1 MVPWLSKSPCHINL
15 LLAGDVFV
23 PTEKGIE
30 DRGQSSLGKFAPG
43 LVDHSHHLHTT
54 THIYH
59 GQPRR
64 TAGSYP
70 DTEGERGEK
79 EEVEEWER
87 GRGEEEKGEK
97 HS

>member
-1 MVPWLSKSPCHINL
+1 MSPRHINL
-15 LLAGDVFV
+15 LLAGDVSV
-23 PTEKGIE
+23 PTEEGIE
-30 DRGQSSLGKFAPG
+30 ERGQSSLGKLAPG

-70 DTEGERGEK
+70 DREGVMGERGERRRK
-79 EEVEEWER
+79 ERKRER
-87 GRGEEEKGEK
+87 GIGEVEKGEK

>member
-1 MVPWLSKSPCHINL
+1 MSPGHINL
-15 LLAGDVFV
+15 LLAGDVSV
-23 PTEKGIE
+23 PSEQGIE
-30 DRGQSSLGKFAPG
+30 DRGQSGLGKLAPG

-64 TAGSYP
+64 AAGGYP
-70 DTEGERGEK
+70 DREGETEGERGGREGGRK
-79 EEVEEWER
+79 ER
-87 GRGEEEKGEK
+87 GRGEVEKGEK